1 MLVSLK
7 VGTIL
12 ILIIYLF
19 HKLIDASSNDWQF
32 VKNGKFANCFFFKDI
47 ASKFVTVN
55 VTVYQ
60 KLTVIYLTFNCKLLK
75 LLTIF
80 YFHKQTILD
89 TCQDLECAP
98 VYSEVGTKRFL

>member
-32 VKNGKFANCFFFKDI
+32 VKMANLQTVFFFKDI

-98 VYSEVGTKRFL
+98 VYSEVGTKRFF

>member
-32 VKNGKFANCFFFKDI
+32 VKNGKFANCFFFFKI
-47 ASKFVTVN
+47 LPVN
-55 VTVYQ
+55 
-60 KLTVIYLTFNCKLLK
+60 L
-75 LLTIF
+75 
-80 YFHKQTILD
+80 
-89 TCQDLECAP
+89 
-98 VYSEVGTKRFL
+98 

>member
-12 ILIIYLF
+12 ILISNLF

-32 VKNGKFANCFFFKDI
+32 VKNGKFVKYFFKTF
-47 ASKFVTVN
+47 ASKFITVD

-60 KLTVIYLTFNCKLLK
+60 NLTVIYLTFNCKLLK

-89 TCQDLECAP
+89 TSQDLECAP

>member
-32 VKNGKFANCFFFKDI
+32 VKNGKFANFFFFKI
-47 ASKFVTVN
+47 LPVN
-55 VTVYQ
+55 
-60 KLTVIYLTFNCKLLK
+60 L
-75 LLTIF
+75 
-80 YFHKQTILD
+80 
-89 TCQDLECAP
+89 
-98 VYSEVGTKRFL
+98 